1 LDRQRLYARYMEVF
15 AAQLAFQDYQFGRI
29 LDELEASGKIDD
41 TIIVFVQ
48 CNNRPARMSTGGKQ
62 GGHG

>member
-1 LDRQRLYARYMEVF
+1 MEVF

-29 LDELEASGKIDD
+29 LDELKASGKLDD

-48 CNNRPARMSTGGKQ
+48 CNNRPARMSTAGRQ